1 MPEPLNKDQIESA
14 LKNLPDWSL
23 EGDVIQK
30 TFTLGDFKEA
40 FAFMTA
46 VAFEAEA
53 MGHHPSWHNVYKTVR
68 ISLNT
73 HDAGDKVTQL
83 DLDLAAAIERVAP
96 TTE

>member
-1 MPEPLNKDQIESA
+1 MPEPQPLAKDEIEA
-14 LKNLPDWSL
+14 KLKDLPGWSL
-23 EGDVIQK
+23 ERDTIQK

-53 MGHHPSWHNVYKTVR
+53 LGHHPSWHNVYKTVR
-68 ISLNT
+68 IELST

-83 DLDLAAAIERVAP
+83 DIDLAKAIERVS
-96 TTE
+96 